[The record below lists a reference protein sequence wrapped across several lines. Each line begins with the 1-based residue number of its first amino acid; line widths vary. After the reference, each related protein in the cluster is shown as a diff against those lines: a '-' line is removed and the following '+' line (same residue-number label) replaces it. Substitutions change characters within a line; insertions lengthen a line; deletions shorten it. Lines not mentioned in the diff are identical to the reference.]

1 MVYLQ
6 FSSYSVR
13 CSVCFAA
20 GARRRSRLTLSDA
33 VRQVSTPAAAVAI
46 GRDVTTTAIQNEAR
60 RRPKVHRPQ
69 DSDRYASRQRLDAV
83 SDAATAERL
92 RESREEQSAG
102 HVKIVAQNSI
112 YPPPSTAARQ
122 PATAAERPKSLPL
135 RHGSSRSRHADTP
148 EVVPP
153 SCGVAEGPGGAAAE
167 PVRGRCTVMVS
178 DVPGGEPR
186 AEPVARGRFDTAA
199 PAAVA
204 PGRTAVQTPDSGVG
218 VSPPDV
224 LRFTQAAAAAAG
236 VQPLSAVPPE
246 RAAPHAGEH
255 GYSIAQTPTKSTIV
269 IISSAPRPA
278 AATPSPSTPDP
289 LPTWLAVAPN
299 VVRQVPGPRPVTA
312 SHQLAVG
319 LAATSSPSTPDPL
332 PTPLAVAPN
341 VVRQVPRP
349 RPATA
354 SRQPAVGPA
363 ATSKFVVTDSTL
375 AAAAVVGGPSYRPVP
390 PPPSPDDRTLP
401 NPGFQSAASPLA
413 DDRAPVRLNGGE
425 SERRRYVVTTGT
437 LTAVERAAA
446 TTFRPTLDSIQTVS
460 ESVESGSNEISGKD
474 PPRPR
479 NDDGSRPADA
489 PPLVRMLTPAD
500 RIAAPSKPKAS
511 TPVAKQR
518 DAKSVAIAKLR
529 PATAQ
534 KRRPETQ
541 SGQRS
546 SKQSQTVAKQSENS
560 SHAPAKPLRGGG
572 KRQDGELEKRL
583 SRDAQPVKRSVA
595 ELRAVYQAR

>member
-319 LAATSSPSTPDPL
+319 
-332 PTPLAVAPN
+332 
-341 VVRQVPRP
+341 
-349 RPATA
+349 
-354 SRQPAVGPA
+354 PA

>member
-60 RRPKVHRPQ
+60 RRPKVQRPQ
-69 DSDRYASRQRLDAV
+69 DSDRNASRQRLDAV
-83 SDAATAERL
+83 SDAPTAELL
-92 RESREEQSAG
+92 REGCEEQSAG

-112 YPPPSTAARQ
+112 YPPPSTAMGQ
-122 PATAAERPKSLPL
+122 PATPAERPKSLPL
-135 RHGSSRSRHADTP
+135 RHVSSKSRHADTP

-167 PVRGRCTVMVS
+167 SVRGRCTVMVS

-218 VSPPDV
+218 VSPPGV
-224 LRFTQAAAAAAG
+224 LRFTPAAAAFSSPIAAAAAG

-289 LPTWLAVAPN
+289 LPTW
-299 VVRQVPGPRPVTA
+299 
-312 SHQLAVG
+312 
-319 LAATSSPSTPDPL
+319 
-332 PTPLAVAPN
+332 LAVAPN

-474 PPRPR
+474 PPRRPR

-518 DAKSVAIAKLR
+518 DAKSAAIAKLR

-541 SGQRS
+541 SAQRS
-546 SKQSQTVAKQSENS
+546 SKQSQTVAKQSENR

>member
-60 RRPKVHRPQ
+60 QRPKVQRPQ

-83 SDAATAERL
+83 SDAPTAELL
-92 RESREEQSAG
+92 RQGHEEQSAG

-167 PVRGRCTVMVS
+167 SVRGRCTVMVS

-218 VSPPDV
+218 VSPPGV
-224 LRFTQAAAAAAG
+224 LRFTPAAAAAAG

-246 RAAPHAGEH
+246 RAAPHAGDH

-278 AATPSPSTPDP
+278 AATP
-289 LPTWLAVAPN
+289 
-299 VVRQVPGPRPVTA
+299 
-312 SHQLAVG
+312 
-319 LAATSSPSTPDPL
+319 SPSTPDPL

-474 PPRPR
+474 PPRRPR